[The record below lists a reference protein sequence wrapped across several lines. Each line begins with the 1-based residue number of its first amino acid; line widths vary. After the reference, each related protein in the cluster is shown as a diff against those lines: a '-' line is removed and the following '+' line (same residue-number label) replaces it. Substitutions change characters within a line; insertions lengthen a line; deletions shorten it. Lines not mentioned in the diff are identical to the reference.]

1 MHLKSHKLCDNSRL
15 GAKKNISTFSWKLD
29 WIWNIKDGSIAN
41 REYEIGFEFDSPP
54 SYFVWQH
61 IFLNFEKKVDR
72 FKTIQRLRLKVLGN
86 CTAMASEE
94 KNLTEESKTE
104 EERPDQR
111 TDNPT
116 EVDDDRGGDLVI
128 DEPEEKP
135 DGDGESDERVRDIL
149 LFI

>member
-1 MHLKSHKLCDNSRL
+1 
-15 GAKKNISTFSWKLD
+15 
-29 WIWNIKDGSIAN
+29 
-41 REYEIGFEFDSPP
+41 
-54 SYFVWQH
+54 
-61 IFLNFEKKVDR
+61 
-72 FKTIQRLRLKVLGN
+72 
-86 CTAMASEE
+86 MASEE
-94 KNLTEESKTE
+94 KNLTEESNTE

-149 LFI
+149 LFSLVLYYTLKSERTFS

>member
-1 MHLKSHKLCDNSRL
+1 
-15 GAKKNISTFSWKLD
+15 
-29 WIWNIKDGSIAN
+29 
-41 REYEIGFEFDSPP
+41 
-54 SYFVWQH
+54 
-61 IFLNFEKKVDR
+61 
-72 FKTIQRLRLKVLGN
+72 
-86 CTAMASEE
+86 MASEE
-94 KNLTEESKTE
+94 KNLTEESKIE

-149 LFI
+149 LFSVVLYFEIRTYIFLITDTFFSSILLLKIREIITNVLLDNLFASIKCFHEFI